1 MEIAAFFC
9 QVMKNHFSRKE
20 IRNLKSFIFCFPLF
34 QKSLLNILRT
44 FCFVSFLFKN
54 STLTLQY
61 LKSLKELTRQKCFHL
76 PETELLP
83 TFLGVPDSK
92 IHTDMQEPVFTSMW
106 ANARDNSYHD
116 CCSGQ
121 HRSPCLQFI
130 PHTANSW
137 PFSSSSLI
145 ICHLF
150 ILSFLNRNKILDLG
164 IIAFVCL
171 LHLSLIMLTVSPL
184 LLPLSR
190 YRPSNSSPIT
200 VYSFPTLFFPS
211 PPLLIVIS

>member
-1 MEIAAFFC
+1 
-9 QVMKNHFSRKE
+9 
-20 IRNLKSFIFCFPLF
+20 
-34 QKSLLNILRT
+34 
-44 FCFVSFLFKN
+44 
-54 STLTLQY
+54 
-61 LKSLKELTRQKCFHL
+61 
-76 PETELLP
+76 
-83 TFLGVPDSK
+83 
-92 IHTDMQEPVFTSMW
+92 MQEPVFTSMW

-190 YRPSNSSPIT
+190 YLPSNSSPIT

-211 PPLLIVIS
+211 PPLLIVISWSAFNFHLQQHIFSSVSLSPSCFSNLRGLLVPQSQYFYHVLPDVKGTCEQVISSISLQAL